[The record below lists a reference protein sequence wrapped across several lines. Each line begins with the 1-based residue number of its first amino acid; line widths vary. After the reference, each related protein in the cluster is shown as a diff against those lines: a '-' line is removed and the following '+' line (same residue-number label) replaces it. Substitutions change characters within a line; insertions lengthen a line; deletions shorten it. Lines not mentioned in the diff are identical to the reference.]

1 MSVFFYSELIS
12 IIISSWFIP
21 YLYMKYIYETCTLLF
36 KQDGFWNREVLMRK
50 DNATHTIL
58 NDLGDVLVYGI
69 IFNFHTVI

>member
-21 YLYMKYIYETCTLLF
+21 YLYVNYIYETCTLLF
-36 KQDGFWNREVLMRK
+36 EQDVFWNREVWMRK